1 MLVARSM
8 HAGWL
13 SNTWLVATGAGGPCL
28 LVDAG
33 GPVEPLQATIEAEGL
48 APAAVLLTH
57 HHHDHVARL
66 EWWQARWDVEAL
78 CHPLEREW
86 IPAATGTLEDGEV
99 RDFGDLRVRALHVP
113 GHTRGQ
119 LAFLVNDALLCT
131 GDTLFRGSVG
141 GTVAPGHTTFQDLR
155 RSILE
160 VLLALPR
167 ELRILP
173 GHAGET
179 TVAAECRHNPFVRA
193 WRGEL
198 PLLDRPV
205 RAGGR
210 PARLLLEAPD
220 YDGGTKVWLRWEG
233 GGEDVVPG
241 SWLE

>member
-1 MLVARSM
+1 
-8 HAGWL
+8 
-13 SNTWLVATGAGGPCL
+13 
-28 LVDAG
+28 
-33 GPVEPLQATIEAEGL
+33 
-48 APAAVLLTH
+48 
-57 HHHDHVARL
+57 
-66 EWWQARWDVEAL
+66 
-78 CHPLEREW
+78 
-86 IPAATGTLEDGEV
+86 
-99 RDFGDLRVRALHVP
+99 
-113 GHTRGQ
+113 
-119 LAFLVNDALLCT
+119 
-131 GDTLFRGSVG
+131 VG